1 MKPSAPV
8 EMTDFGWLQRFEM
21 AANTNF
27 EFVQLDAGD
36 LVGCDFDVETDEEIG
51 DALVI
56 KAALAQETDL
66 VREHG
71 DHLGSGEVLLG
82 TAGGFAELAGGAG
95 DLVGS
100 VGELLLHRDLQTFCV
115 ALRR

>member
-1 MKPSAPV
+1 
-8 EMTDFGWLQRFEM
+8 
-21 AANTNF
+21 
-27 EFVQLDAGD
+27 
-36 LVGCDFDVETDEEIG
+36 
-51 DALVI
+51 
-56 KAALAQETDL
+56 
-66 VREHG
+66 
-71 DHLGSGEVLLG
+71 VLLG